1 MANIA
6 YYRVSS
12 QGQALNDTWQKSLL
26 EGIQIDKVFEEK
38 VSGKD
43 AAGRVELQKMLA
55 YVREGDTLYVASID
69 RLARNT
75 RDFLNIL
82 DALEKQGVKFVSV
95 KENIDTSTP
104 CGRFMVQVFAS
115 LAELERNTIN
125 MRRQE
130 TIKAMKEAGTFK
142 TGRPKLEMDE
152 KKFREVV
159 KKWRSGEI
167 RTVDA
172 YKQMDMKRP
181 TFYKKVKE
189 LGL

>member
-159 KKWRSGEI
+159 KKWRNGEI

>member
-12 QGQALNDTWQKSLL
+12 LGQSLNDTWQKSLL
-26 EGIQIDKVFEEK
+26 DSIQIDKVFEEK
-38 VSGKD
+38 ISGKE
-43 AAGRVELQKMLA
+43 ASNRVELQNMLA
-55 YVREGDTLYVASID
+55 YVREGDTLFVASID

-82 DALEKQGVKFVSV
+82 DELEKKQVKFVSM

-130 TIKAMKEAGTFK
+130 TIKAMKAAGTFK
-142 TGRPKLEMDE
+142 TGRPKIEMDE
-152 KKFREVV
+152 KKFRELV
-159 KKWRSGEI
+159 KKWRNGEI
-167 RTVDA
+167 RAVDV
-172 YKQMDMKRP
+172 YKPMGIKRP
-181 TFYKKVKE
+181 TFYKKIKD